1 MNDNDLIEAISQGVI
16 SDFLFNGVNLVDVS
30 DKIYDLFEEDEM
42 LDKTDS
48 EIEILTS
55 EVHSKVKQEIR
66 NIYEFWEMLQ

>member
-1 MNDNDLIEAISQGVI
+1 MNDNDFIEAISQVVI

-30 DKIYDLFEEDEM
+30 DTIYDLLEEDEM